1 MPSSIAAT
9 RPVNPPGASPL
20 ISEAQLWA
28 GLEFKARNPQAF
40 VPMITSCRVV
50 EDHGDK
56 GCPSELIPSPR
67 RSAPVGGQATRLVRF
82 NDGPEVREDIHVFAN
97 TIAYFEMASS
107 PTPTRITNLISYG
120 PAPAHDLLLTYSFAG
135 AIPGVGPDD
144 ARSTVELSAA
154 MGKGVEHSI
163 EVVRGMVRDGKL

>member
-9 RPVNPPGASPL
+9 RPVNPPGAFPL

-56 GCPSELIPSPR
+56 
-67 RSAPVGGQATRLVRF
+67 ATRLVRF

-163 EVVRGMVRDGKL
+163 EVVRGMVREGKL